1 MTEIFIRTI
10 NSSKIDL
17 SDFDDLLNKLLE
29 QRPELSRQDVESLIA
44 QKKEKIGAGYLTD
57 QGALF
62 LVASDLGITLSEPA
76 KSEVSIKDLYSGAK
90 EVTLQTRV
98 LNVSPK
104 KQFSRKDGSQFHLRN
119 MTVYDNDSAVTVK
132 LWDEKANLP
141 DVVNIKPGDLIK
153 IIKAYV
159 KSDLN
164 GQPTLNIG
172 SGSTI
177 ELATDES
184 DIKSLEALTKDVSEV
199 KENETNLVVSGVIDG
214 NINYSEFTNFRG
226 AQGSALRFR
235 LKGNDGRSVRV
246 VLWNKSNEDIPKVIP
261 SGTKVRLLGVRAKIN
276 QQELEVHGN
285 ESTVLE
291 IDAKQ
296 QVEPIVFKILSANK
310 TENGQRMI
318 LGVDEEKHLYNI
330 IDTSGATDSFEVDDV
345 LECMPS
351 KLYGNNIT
359 LDKDSYVRKID
370 SADLPSLSDLRT
382 KIADI
387 KPDNNYYCIEAIVLR
402 PPERRNVQTKTGET
416 VTLSEMFIEDDT
428 AQIWLKGWRNQAR
441 LLDECSIGEIIS
453 VSGVVAKQGLEGR
466 TEMFLTPYS
475 SIKKKN

>member
-1 MTEIFIRTI
+1 MSE
-10 NSSKIDL
+10 
-17 SDFDDLLNKLLE
+17 FDSLLNKLLE
-29 QRPELSRQDVESLIA
+29 QKPELSREDIERLII

-62 LVASDLGITLSEPA
+62 LVASDLGLTISEPI
-76 KSEVSIKDLYSGAK
+76 KNEVGIKDLYSGAK

-104 KQFSRKDGSQFHLRN
+104 KQFSRKDGSQFLLRS
-119 MTVYDNDSAVTVK
+119 MTVYDNDSSVTVK

-141 DVVNIKPGDLIK
+141 DTANIKPGDLIK

-177 ELATDES
+177 EIADSESNIPSIESLTKDIS
-184 DIKSLEALTKDVSEV
+184 DIKD
-199 KENETNLVVSGVIDG
+199 KENNLVVSGILDG

-226 AQGSALRFR
+226 SQGSALRFR
-235 LKGNDGRSVRV
+235 LRGKDNRSTRI
-246 VLWNKSNEDIPKVIP
+246 VLWNKNNTDIPKVIP
-261 SGTKVRLLGVRAKIN
+261 AGAKVRLLGVRVKTN
-276 QQELEVHGN
+276 QHELEVHGN
-285 ESTVLE
+285 ESTILE
-291 IDAKQ
+291 IESKQ
-296 QVEPIVFKILSANK
+296 QAEPIVFRILSAIKN
-310 TENGQRMI
+310 ENGQKLI
-318 LGVDEEKHLYNI
+318 LGVDKESQLFNI
-330 IDTSGATDSFEVDDV
+330 IDSSDSTKSFNVDDV

-351 KLYGNNIT
+351 KIYGNNIT
-359 LDKDSYVRKID
+359 IDAESYVRKID
-370 SADLPSLSDLRT
+370 ADNLPSLSDLRT
-382 KIADI
+382 KIANI
-387 KPDNNYYCIEAIVLR
+387 KADNNYYCIEAIILR

-416 VTLSEMFIEDDT
+416 ITLSETFIEDDT

-466 TEMFLTPYS
+466 TELFLTPYS
-475 SIKKKN
+475 SIRKKN

>member
-1 MTEIFIRTI
+1 MIISEI
-10 NSSKIDL
+10 NL
-17 SDFDDLLNKLLE
+17 SEFDALLNKLLE
-29 QRPELSRQDVESLIA
+29 QRPELSRQDVEGLIA

-62 LVASDLGITLSEPA
+62 LVASDLGLTISEPV
-76 KSEVSIKDLYSGAK
+76 KSEVGIKDLYSGAK

-104 KQFSRKDGSQFHLRN
+104 KQFSRKDGSQFLLRN

-141 DVVNIKPGDLIK
+141 DTANIKPGDLIK

-164 GQPTLNIG
+164 GQPTLNVG

-177 ELATDES
+177 ELADNES
-184 DIKSLEALTKDVSEV
+184 DIPSLESLTKDVSDV
-199 KENETNLVVSGVIDG
+199 RDKENNLVVSGTIDG

-226 AQGSALRFR
+226 AQSTALRFR
-235 LKGNDGRSVRV
+235 LRGKDGRSTRV
-246 VLWNKSNEDIPKVIP
+246 VLWNKSNADIPKVIP
-261 SGTKVRLLGVRAKIN
+261 SGTKIRLLGVRGKTN

-296 QVEPIVFKILSANK
+296 QVEPIVFRILSAIKN
-310 TENGQRMI
+310 ESGQRMI
-318 LGVDEEKHLYNI
+318 LGVDKEKQIFNI
-330 IDTSGATDSFEVDDV
+330 IDTSDSTSSFGVDDV

-351 KLYGNNIT
+351 KLYGNNVTI
-359 LDKDSYVRKID
+359 DVESFVRKID
-370 SADLPSLSDLRT
+370 SDDLPYLSDVRT
-382 KIADI
+382 KIANV
-387 KPDNNYYCIEAIVLR
+387 KPDNNYYCIEAIILR
-402 PPERRNVQTKTGET
+402 SPERRNVQTKTGET
-416 VTLSEMFIEDDT
+416 VTLSEMFVEDDT

-466 TEMFLTPYS
+466 TELFLTPYS
-475 SIKKKN
+475 TLKKKN